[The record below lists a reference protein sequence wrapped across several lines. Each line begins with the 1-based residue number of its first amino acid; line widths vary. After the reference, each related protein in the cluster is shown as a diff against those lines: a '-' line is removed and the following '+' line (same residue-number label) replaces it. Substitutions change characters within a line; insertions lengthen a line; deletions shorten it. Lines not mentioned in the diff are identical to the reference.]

1 MSAAGFFAK
10 AISCCKL
17 FAMFKNQ
24 RICPKAEAINRQAHS
39 CSFHTLEAL
48 FESLKVKTLVKMI
61 SS

>member
-1 MSAAGFFAK
+1 MQKNVRNSFFAK
-10 AISCCKL
+10 QSHVANY

-48 FESLKVKTLVKMI
+48 FESLKVKTLV
-61 SS
+61 